1 MGIVTKAGD
10 WSFKA
15 FTAGLGLATIYLTT
29 TFSVNVYRGLSWHNA
44 QSVSFFFFSLSLLRT
59 PVSCVPGSIH
69 FLPNFYSVFFF
80 DLIAAEI

>member
-1 MGIVTKAGD
+1 WFGVVKRRENWTLLPDAAETREMGIVTKAGD

-44 QSVSFFFFSLSLLRT
+44 QSKLEMEQSEEQ
-59 PVSCVPGSIH
+59 P
-69 FLPNFYSVFFF
+69 
-80 DLIAAEI
+80 E